1 MQEIVGQAN
10 GTPLTVGK
18 GSKMLTIQY
27 LRIIKILQNRRIS
40 VYTNQKLKIICQF
53 DYFFISFNWHHSKQ
67 NSTTTKMQVKLVMS
81 RKKKE

>member
-1 MQEIVGQAN
+1 MVWDDQWEVDSLQKYEMQEIVGQAN

-53 DYFFISFNWHHSKQ
+53 DYFFYIF
-67 NSTTTKMQVKLVMS
+67 
-81 RKKKE
+81 